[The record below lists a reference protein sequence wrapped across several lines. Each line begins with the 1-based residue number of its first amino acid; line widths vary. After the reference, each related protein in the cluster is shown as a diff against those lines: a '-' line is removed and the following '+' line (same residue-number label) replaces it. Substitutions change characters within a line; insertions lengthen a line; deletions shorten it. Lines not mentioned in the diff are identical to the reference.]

1 MLMMMMLML
10 MMMMIMVVVVD
21 LWKAGTAL
29 LFIILSV
36 KTDNCPFSVL
46 LSFDVSSINF

>member
-1 MLMMMMLML
+1 MMMM

-29 LFIILSV
+29 LFIILS
-36 KTDNCPFSVL
+36 KDR
-46 LSFDVSSINF
+46 